1 MAFPQPNAQ
10 RELTNRKILE
20 ELQLKKQMLL
30 KQGAVAPLT
39 ATSISLTQP
48 NPVSQLPMC
57 SIPPVSATA
66 GFPQLP
72 EANIVNTS
80 HRAALQHANATSCG
94 YFVSQDSSFGNQI
107 LPVLPRHSL
116 NL

>member
-20 ELQLKKQMLL
+20 DLQLKKQMLL

-39 ATSISLTQP
+39 AALSQP

-72 EANIVNTS
+72 EANVINTS

-107 LPVLPRHSL
+107 LPVLPRFE
-116 NL
+116 NK

>member
-30 KQGAVAPLT
+30 KQAVAPLT
-39 ATSISLTQP
+39 ATSISLSQP
-48 NPVSQLPMC
+48 SPVNQLPMC

-94 YFVSQDSSFGNQI
+94 FFVSQDSSFGNQI
-107 LPVLPRHSL
+107 LPVLPRFD
-116 NL
+116 NK

>member
-1 MAFPQPNAQ
+1 MCYKSKYFSTPALHFIATCFDYLSFIIGLPLVHIFINVIFF
-10 RELTNRKILE
+10 L
-20 ELQLKKQMLL
+20 LQ
-30 KQGAVAPLT
+30 
-39 ATSISLTQP
+39 
-48 NPVSQLPMC
+48 
-57 SIPPVSATA
+57 

-107 LPVLPRHSL
+107 LPVLPRFDSK
-116 NL
+116 

>member
-30 KQGAVAPLT
+30 KQAAVAPLT
-39 ATSISLTQP
+39 ATTISLTQP
-48 NPVSQLPMC
+48 SPAGSLPMC

-72 EANIVNTS
+72 EANIINTS

-94 YFVSQDSSFGNQI
+94 FFVSQDSSFGNQI
-107 LPVLPRHSL
+107 LPVLPRFD
-116 NL
+116 NK